1 MTDLPTRR
9 TVVIASASAA
19 ASLALPWSA
28 RAQSYPEKGRPI
40 RAVLPSSP
48 GSATD
53 GMARAYGQAMGEIL
67 GTNVIVENRAGGEGV
82 IGAMA
87 VKSSAPDGY
96 TTLFTSLSAMVVN
109 PHTFKQLSYDPMKD
123 FIPLSG
129 TVQNTL
135 VLAVGPSVPF
145 KTAKEFLA
153 AAKANPGKYT
163 YASVSAITRLAGSM
177 LMKAAGVEL
186 LNVPYKSMG
195 DLGANWLGGS
205 VDAFIA
211 DLATFNPFL
220 TKGVRPLA
228 VAGKSHLAAIP
239 NVPTFQEE
247 GVSGIELTGW
257 FAAYAPAGTPALAVA
272 KLRDAM
278 RQASQSK
285 VVKDYLSNFN
295 AEPFDLVG
303 DDLAAFQRV
312 EFDKWGKAVRDAG
325 MTGTL

>member
-1 MTDLPTRR
+1 MKHQPARR
-9 TVVIASASAA
+9 RLVLASTTAA
-19 ASLALPWSA
+19 ASLALPWPVV
-28 RAQSYPEKGRPI
+28 AQSYPEKGRPI
-40 RAVLPSSP
+40 RAILPSSP

-67 GTNVIVENRAGGEGV
+67 GTTVVVDNRPGGEGV

-87 VKSSAPDGY
+87 VKSAPADGY
-96 TTLFTSLSAMVVN
+96 TTLFTSLSAIVFRL
-109 PHTFKQLSYDPMKD
+109 PHMQKTPYDPMKD
-123 FIPLSG
+123 FVPLSG

-135 VLAVGPSVPF
+135 LLAVGPHVPF
-145 KTAKEFLA
+145 KTAREFIA
-153 AAKANPGKYT
+153 AAKASPGKYT

-177 LMKAAGVEL
+177 LMEAAGIDL
-186 LNVPYKSMG
+186 LNVPYRTMG

-228 VAGKSHLAAIP
+228 VAGTSRLAALP
-239 NVPTFQEE
+239 TVPTFIEE
-247 GVSGIELTGW
+247 GVSGVELIGW
-257 FAAYAPAGTPALAVA
+257 FAAYASSATPAPVVA
-272 KLRDAM
+272 RLRDAM

-285 VVKDYLSNFN
+285 VVKDYLTTFN

-325 MTGTL
+325 MAGTL